1 MAVSYELRDSMA
13 TRIPSLASLRA
24 FEAVARRLSF
34 RRAADELF
42 VTHAAISHQIKSL
55 ETELGVKLFKRN
67 SRSVTLTDEGNQYY
81 PVIRDSLEAI
91 AKGTESLKG
100 EKSYEELVVQSYS
113 SFINAWL
120 LPRLTQFQSQNP
132 TIHIRIKTSFEDADF
147 ERQQFDVG
155 IFNGPFANDH
165 LYTLELFRIDMFP
178 VCSPSLASADSPLER
193 PADLEHHLLLQ
204 IPSIR
209 NEADDWALWLTAAG
223 VDIGKVKFGPVF
235 DNYPLALQ
243 AALESQGLVMA
254 RRPFA
259 AADIASGQL
268 IQPFVLSVN
277 EPASWIQVTKHKPE
291 PGSAIYLF
299 TEWLQQEIDSDPNYT
314 VANQD

>member
-1 MAVSYELRDSMA
+1 MV

-67 SRSVTLTDEGNQYY
+67 SRSVTLTDEGNRYY
-81 PVIRDSLEAI
+81 PIIRDSLEAI
-91 AKGTESLKG
+91 ARGTESLKG

-120 LPRLTQFQSQNP
+120 LSRLTQFQSQNP
-132 TIHIRIKTSFEDADF
+132 TIHVRIKTSFEDADF
-147 ERQQFDVG
+147 EQQQFDVG
-155 IFNGPFANDH
+155 IFNGPAADEH
-165 LYTLELFRIDMFP
+165 LYTLELFNIDMFP
-178 VCSPSLASADSPLER
+178 VCSPTLASADSPLER
-193 PADLEHHLLLQ
+193 PADLAHHLLLQ
-204 IPSIR
+204 IPSIK
-209 NEADDWALWLTAAG
+209 NEPDDWALWLSAAG
-223 VDIGKVKFGPVF
+223 VEIDKVRFGPVY

-243 AALESQGLVMA
+243 AVLEGQGLVMA

-259 AADIASGQL
+259 AADIANGQL
-268 IQPFVLSVN
+268 IRPFDLSVD
-277 EPASWIQVTKHKPE
+277 EPASWIQVTKRKPE
-291 PGSAIYLF
+291 PGSSVFLF
-299 TEWLQQEIDSDPNYT
+299 TEWLQQEISSDPNFK
-314 VANQD
+314 AGR

>member
-1 MAVSYELRDSMA
+1 MV

-24 FEAVARRLSF
+24 FEAVARHLSF
-34 RRAADELF
+34 RRAADELC

-55 ETELGVKLFKRN
+55 ESELGVRLFNRN
-67 SRSVTLTDEGNQYY
+67 SRSVRLTDEGNLYF
-81 PVIRDSLEAI
+81 PVIRDSLDAI
-91 AKGTESLKG
+91 ARGTENLKR
-100 EKSYEELVVQSYS
+100 EKGYEELIVQSYS

-132 TIHIRIKTSFEDADF
+132 MIHVRIKTSFEDADF

-155 IFNGPFANDH
+155 IFNGPFTNDH
-165 LYTLELFRIDMFP
+165 LYTLELFSIDMFP
-178 VCSPSLASADSPLER
+178 VYSPALISANSPLEQ

-204 IPSIR
+204 IPSIK
-209 NEADDWALWLTAAG
+209 NEPDDWALWLSAAG
-223 VDIGKVKFGPVF
+223 VDIDKVHFGPVF

-243 AALESQGLVMA
+243 AALKGQGLVMA

-259 AADIASGQL
+259 AADLANGRL
-268 IQPFVLSVN
+268 IQPFNLSVN

-291 PGSAIYLF
+291 PGSAVYLF
-299 TEWLQQEIDSDPNYT
+299 TEWLQQEIGSDTNFKT
-314 VANQD
+314 AR